1 MRIYISI
8 WIFTFICMNVWI
20 YMCNFEYKR
29 ATMWAIV
36 SLDVCNCVCHFC
48 VYVIF
53 YLFISLCVSLCH
65 FAYVSFCICKSVSSI
80 KTSILRLYHCVIVC
94 LFFFLFLR
102 DSVYIYFIFIIYINY
117 IYIII
122 NIVFSDF
129 SLSFLYV
136 SF

>member
-1 MRIYISI
+1 
-8 WIFTFICMNVWI
+8 
-20 YMCNFEYKR
+20 MCVN
-29 ATMWAIV
+29 
-36 SLDVCNCVCHFC
+36 

-53 YLFISLCVSLCH
+53 VCMAFSICLFHCAWVCVILHLYRFVFVSLYHQLRRRFCVCIIVWL
-65 FAYVSFCICKSVSSI
+65 YVCN
-80 KTSILRLYHCVIVC
+80 ILYV
-94 LFFFLFLR
+94 FFLFLR

-136 SF
+136 SFQPLYIFILYYFFSLFLISLISFFLI